1 MQFLLM
7 VIGGALLAVY
17 AILWMRGRD
26 PYWPKPA
33 PLILVFL
40 AIACFIAALAW
51 PTPERQQSAENLRD
65 LFASQPTPALPD
77 LPDIPK
83 LDFQFLGELAQRV
96 DTSFVDELYRQQGTP
111 DYLTGLLDER
121 NVPSTTGTAP
131 APVPIEAAQQYLN
144 VTFDDGLLT
153 GQQEEIRTKTAQA
166 LQYVM
171 SVTGITPNGVV
182 TAHYGWADGCGLNG
196 LAYTADRVVNTY
208 GCNETPVNSML
219 LIMSHELV
227 HQLAH
232 DRYSNHLNADMI
244 LAEGFATWGAGNYWL
259 SGHPNFKSFV
269 RASYNEPLY
278 LSNPYGNIPAM
289 NKSYYQWASFIE
301 FLLETYGRDK
311 LDQLYNSGTGWAPG
325 TADYAGILGKDL
337 NTLAA
342 DWYQWLNA

>member
-1 MQFLLM
+1 MQVVLLL
-7 VIGGALLAVY
+7 VGGALLTTY
-17 AILWMRGRD
+17 AILWARGRD

-33 PLILVFL
+33 LLILVFL
-40 AIACFIAALAW
+40 AMGCFIGAIAW
-51 PTPERQQSAENLRD
+51 PSEERQQSAENLRD

-77 LPDIPK
+77 LPDMPK

-96 DTSFVDELYRQQGTP
+96 DTSFVDELYQQQGSA
-111 DYLTGLLDER
+111 DYLTGLLADR
-121 NVPSTTGTAP
+121 NVPAGSGTVP
-131 APVPIEAAQQYLN
+131 AVSMESAQQYLN

-171 SVTGITPNGVV
+171 SVTGITPNGVI

-232 DRYSNHLNADMI
+232 DRYGNHLNADMI

-325 TADYAGILGKDL
+325 TADYPGILGKDL
-337 NTLAA
+337 NALAA
-342 DWYQWLNA
+342 DWYRWLNA